1 MVQKL
6 QDIKPAD
13 AHAGNAK
20 PKDPVQA
27 EYEDGKR
34 YLEKNDLGQAAA
46 ALHNALLG
54 YEERNELKG
63 IANASNQLAQVC
75 LKRKDYQQAE
85 KHLLRVSEICREM
98 KDAMSI
104 VMVDKQLVEVYQG
117 LGKFAAALDTC
128 LDLFDWYTANNDPQG
143 TVGILET
150 MAEMY
155 LESHEPLKAAD
166 AYRTI
171 ASIHRNYK
179 HQNIAERYMAQA
191 EALEK
196 KVH

>member
-1 MVQKL
+1 
-6 QDIKPAD
+6 
-13 AHAGNAK
+13 
-20 PKDPVQA
+20 
-27 EYEDGKR
+27 
-34 YLEKNDLGQAAA
+34 
-46 ALHNALLG
+46 
-54 YEERNELKG
+54 
-63 IANASNQLAQVC
+63 
-75 LKRKDYQQAE
+75 
-85 KHLLRVSEICREM
+85 
-98 KDAMSI
+98 
-104 VMVDKQLVEVYQG
+104 MVDKQLVEVYQG

-155 LESHEPLKAAD
+155 LESHEPQKAAD